1 VQAKKT
7 EELNLTK
14 LITNFALKL
23 KVNLSLDPALVLETG
38 GRYFLLNKNLK
49 TIAPRSFFYA
59 GRYLGKVKEKRFFPS
74 LSLLAMLAEREAN
87 KVFVNEKAAWLFIC
101 GRDIFGGGI
110 VSVQGS
116 LREGDFT
123 LILNEFEECLGF
135 GRVVRDLGATDNR
148 VVVQNISD
156 VGDFLRRER

>member
-7 EELNLTK
+7 EERNVTK
-14 LITNFALKL
+14 PITNFVSRLKAKVALD
-23 KVNLSLDPALVLETG
+23 LDLVFETG

-49 TIAPRSFFYA
+49 IIAPRGFFYA
-59 GRYLGKVKEKRFFPS
+59 GKYLGKVTDEKFFPS
-74 LSLLAMLAEREAN
+74 FNLLAILAETEAN
-87 KVFVNEKAAWLFIC
+87 KVVVNEKAAWLFIC

-116 LREGDFT
+116 RREGDFT
-123 LILNEFEECLGF
+123 LVLNEFGECLGF
-135 GRVVRDLGATDNR
+135 GRIVRDLAAKDAK
-148 VVVQNISD
+148 VVVQNLLD